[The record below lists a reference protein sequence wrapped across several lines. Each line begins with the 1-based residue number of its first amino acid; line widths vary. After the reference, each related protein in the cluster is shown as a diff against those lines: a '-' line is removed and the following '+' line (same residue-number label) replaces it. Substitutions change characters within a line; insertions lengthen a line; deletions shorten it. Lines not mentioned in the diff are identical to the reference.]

1 MVLDAASGAG
11 AAPSAGAAAG
21 AAPVAGAATAGVEVL
36 PAVVLDPPPPAIL
49 LRAPAATTITR
60 TMNHQRFHSGF
71 FAFAGAIGAGGAAG
85 TDMGAPFCASEEWG
99 CLGHR
104 RDGRVRG
111 RRRKWVARMTLR
123 PSGPG

>member
-1 MVLDAASGAG
+1 MRVMVSD
-11 AAPSAGAAAG
+11 AGAAAG
-21 AAPVAGAATAGVEVL
+21 AASVAGAAAAAGVEVL

-85 TDMGAPFCASEEWG
+85 TDMGRTFLCGEECGGARATGGTVACAVAGASGW
-99 CLGHR
+99 
-104 RDGRVRG
+104 RG
-111 RRRKWVARMTLR
+111 
-123 PSGPG
+123 